1 MKVILEEGDGNNL
14 RPDQLQEQQLKEKSV
29 KFMMTLKKN
38 MAMISMKK
46 KKVMKLMTSDLQ
58 IIILSA

>member
-1 MKVILEEGDGNNL
+1 MGIISDRTNSKSTAMLV
-14 RPDQLQEQQLKEKSV
+14 QQLKEKSV

-58 IIILSA
+58 IIILSV

>member
-1 MKVILEEGDGNNL
+1 MGIISDRTNSKSTAMLV
-14 RPDQLQEQQLKEKSV
+14 QQLKEKSV

-46 KKVMKLMTSDLQ
+46 KKVMKLMTSDLK
-58 IIILSA
+58 IIILSV

>member
-1 MKVILEEGDGNNL
+1 MGIISDRTNSKSTAMLV
-14 RPDQLQEQQLKEKSV
+14 QQLKEKSV

-46 KKVMKLMTSDLQ
+46 NKVIKLMTSDLQ
-58 IIILSA
+58 IIILSV

>member
-1 MKVILEEGDGNNL
+1 MGIISDRTNSKSTAMLV
-14 RPDQLQEQQLKEKSV
+14 QQLKEKSV